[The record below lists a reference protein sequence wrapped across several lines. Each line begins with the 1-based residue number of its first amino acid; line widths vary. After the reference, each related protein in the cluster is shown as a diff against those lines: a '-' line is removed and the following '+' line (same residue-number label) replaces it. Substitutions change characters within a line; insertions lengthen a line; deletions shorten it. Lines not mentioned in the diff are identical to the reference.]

1 MSDYNEETGEL
12 YNFNDL
18 DLGFANRPLKDE
30 NGFVRGQLIEISNKT
45 FISKEKRTIKSL
57 EDDKTYKAF
66 VFDFLIESTGDKPIK
81 MNVRTGTLISP
92 EKTHI
97 KAKGRGKTKEQPEY
111 NKLTEI
117 LLRLKIC
124 TIEEI
129 QKNNLD
135 ILKEIRERMNN
146 VIKKPIHFK
155 SKLQIQEDAENL
167 ETLNNRTIETIPP
180 FEFKNLSIN

>member
-1 MSDYNEETGEL
+1 M
-12 YNFNDL
+12 
-18 DLGFANRPLKDE
+18 
-30 NGFVRGQLIEISNKT
+30 FVIF

-111 NKLTEI
+111 NKLTEL
-117 LLRLKIC
+117 LLRLKVFNV
-124 TIEEI
+124 EELEKRDEI
-129 QKNNLD
+129 ILNKTSNFIKN
-135 ILKEIRERMNN
+135 ISE
-146 VIKKPIHFK
+146 KPIYIK
-155 SKLQIQEDAENL
+155 AKLETQNNETTF
-167 ETLNNRTIETIPP
+167 ETLNIKSIEVIPS
-180 FEFKNLSIN
+180 F